1 MLLEREAELTLLR
14 DALTRVAAGGG
25 HTVVVSGEA
34 GIGKTALVR
43 SFLKEASAAARVFRC
58 ACEDLS
64 IAEPLA
70 PLRDL
75 ARESGWDLPEGRA
88 GQGDRLSVF
97 SGALEILA
105 RQDQATVVVVED
117 LHWADDVTID
127 FLKFLARR
135 IENRAVLL
143 LMTARDDHREGRPQ
157 VRRIVGGLASDAV
170 TRIELVPL
178 SKAAV
183 QRLSTNVRRNGDEV
197 FKLSGGN
204 AFYVT
209 ELLRG
214 SNEALPL
221 SVQDS
226 VLVRADTL
234 SKRAREVLDAV
245 AIFPRQAEDWLVEAI
260 FEGHATVVE
269 EAITMGLL
277 EKHGILLTFRHE
289 LVRRTIEGELSGY
302 RRIALNQA
310 ALEHLIAQRP
320 EQLVRQLH
328 HAVAAGD
335 ETAIRRLAP
344 GAAREALRLGALR
357 QAAGFLKL
365 ALALDTGEDR
375 TSLLQAYA
383 WTQYQVGQLDEAI
396 RAEQEAL
403 AVFVAQGDITNE
415 GNSYR
420 RLSRFHWVSADR
432 SKARDFAQLAMRT
445 LANQRGPELAM
456 AQSTVSQ
463 LAMLDYDYEE
473 ATGPAS
479 SAIELAEE
487 FDRPDILAH
496 ALNNLG
502 MSCVWTNP
510 DHGRSLLE
518 RSLQTAKEINSYD
531 DVARAFI
538 NSAWYELYRLNF
550 LRSIEISEQG
560 CQFCLETDQDGN
572 GAYQNGTIAWS
583 LVQLGRY
590 DAALERAQQTFS
602 PDSVADTT
610 IPHAFPSAIAMLWV
624 SMRRGDDIGPEAM
637 NFLRSFIAGMDE
649 LQRLEVYSEII
660 AERAWLELEDRQQA
674 IELLESVLARA
685 KDTSRA
691 PYVMLWLHKL
701 DPARAPAVSEYLLK
715 PVALQ
720 IQGHWREAASAWAEK
735 GAVFFEALALSEGD
749 EEARLRAIDLLRQI
763 GALVTLNAVRRE
775 MAADGI
781 VVVSKGPRRST
792 LSNPKGLTN
801 RQMDVLRA
809 LNEGLSNADIAK
821 RLFVAPKTV
830 VHHVSA
836 ILAKLEVDSR
846 GEAAAL
852 ARDAGWI

>member
-1 MLLEREAELTLLR
+1 MLLEREAQQILLR
-14 DALTRVAAGGG
+14 DLLARVGAGEG

-34 GIGKTALVR
+34 GIGKTALIR
-43 SFLKEASAAARVFRC
+43 SFVQEASTVARILRC

-88 GQGDRLSVF
+88 GHGDRLSVF
-97 SGALEILA
+97 SEALEILT

-117 LHWADDVTID
+117 VHWADDVTID

-143 LMTARDDHREGRPQ
+143 LMTARDSQRDGRPQ

-170 TRIELVPL
+170 TRVELAPL

-183 QRLSTNVRRNGDEV
+183 KQLSASVRRDGDEV
-197 FKLSGGN
+197 FRLSGGN

-214 SNEALPL
+214 NEEKLPL
-221 SVQDS
+221 NVQDS
-226 VLVRADTL
+226 VLIRADAL
-234 SKRAREVLDAV
+234 SAKAREVLDTV
-245 AIFPRQAEDWLVEAI
+245 AIFPRQTEDWLVEAI
-260 FEGHATVVE
+260 FEGHDAVVE
-269 EAITMGLL
+269 ESIRIGLL
-277 EKHGILLTFRHE
+277 EKQGGLLTFRHE
-289 LVRRTIEGELSGY
+289 LARQTIEGALSGS
-302 RRIALNQA
+302 RRAALNQA
-310 ALEHLIAQRP
+310 ALRHLIAERP
-320 EQLVRQLH
+320 EQHGRQLH

-335 ETAIRRLAP
+335 ESAIRTLAP
-344 GAAREALRLGALR
+344 AAAREALRLGALR

-365 ALALDTGEDR
+365 ALDRVVEEDR

-383 WTQYQVGQLDEAI
+383 WTKYQVGQFDEAI

-403 AVFVAQGDITNE
+403 TVFVAQKDITNE
-415 GNSYR
+415 GNCYR

-432 SKARDFAQLAMRT
+432 SKAREFAQLAIRT

-463 LAMLDYDYEE
+463 LAMLDHDYE
-473 ATGPAS
+473 AVAGPAT
-479 SAIELAEE
+479 SAIELAQE
-487 FDRPDILAH
+487 FDRPDILSH

-502 MSCVWTNP
+502 MSCIWNDP
-510 DHGRSLLE
+510 DRGRTLLE

-531 DVARAFI
+531 DVARAYI
-538 NSAWYELYRLNF
+538 NSAWYELYQLNYS
-550 LRSIEISEQG
+550 RSIEIAEEG
-560 CQFCLETDQDGN
+560 RHFCRETDQDSM
-572 GAYQNGTIAWS
+572 GAYQNGTVAWA
-583 LVQLGRY
+583 LVQLGKY
-590 DAALERAQQTFS
+590 DDALDRAKLTFN
-602 PDSVADTT
+602 PESVADRTV
-610 IPHAFPSAIAMLWV
+610 PQAFPSAIAMLWI
-624 SMRRGDDIGPEAM
+624 SMRRGDDIGTEAM
-637 NFLRSFIAGMDE
+637 SFLRSFIAGMDE
-649 LQRLEVYSEII
+649 LQRLEVYAEII
-660 AERAWLELEDRQQA
+660 AERAWLGLEDREQA

-691 PYVMLWLHKL
+691 PYVMLWLYKL
-701 DPARAPAVSEYLLK
+701 DPARLPPVSEFLLK

-720 IQGHWREAASAWAEK
+720 IQGHWRQAANAWAEK

-749 EEARLRAIDLLRQI
+749 KEARHRAFELLREI
-763 GALVTLNAVRRE
+763 GAEVTLNAVRRE
-775 MAADGI
+775 LSKDGI
-781 VVVSKGPRRST
+781 TVLSTGPRRST
-792 LSNPKGLTN
+792 LKNPEGLTR

-809 LNEGLSNADIAK
+809 LNEGLSNAEIAR
-821 RLFVAPKTV
+821 RLFIAPKTV
-830 VHHVSA
+830 DHHVSA
-836 ILAKLEVDSR
+836 ILSKLQVDSR